1 MATVGSL
8 VVDLIANTASFVAGL
23 ANARSET
30 TSFAAFARGVKFE
43 IGGNLDSTQRL
54 TQGISEASSSIQ
66 DLVGEIPQLQGIAG
80 ALDSAA
86 SSASATNSAMQSLLS
101 SLNAIK
107 TIGGIGGVVGLG
119 AAAYGAVQWGM
130 AQDAK
135 TAEEQAQ
142 ADADRRRKYTQYRD
156 WRMGVEME
164 GASVP
169 WSTELANKAT
179 QERAKQDAIA
189 ARRAITTGQIDSVL
203 NPLKAANDKAG
214 MSPGDAAAYDMR
226 QMLLEPLRQGTIE
239 IADFRDAVARARIEA
254 DKKATFDAQQLTDQ
268 QKAAAEMKA
277 AQEEA
282 SLIARIKENG
292 MSDFDKFQ
300 REKEQIEALQRTDK
314 ITAEEASK
322 AIANSS
328 SRLLRNAGGDGQL
341 RASALGTGTPGGA
354 ALTFGTNQAF
364 TAEVN
369 KSTDTLQQI
378 LLEERLQRAENKR
391 AADKLADM
399 KPATVFTFTA

>member
-203 NPLKAANDKAG
+203 NPLKTANDKAG

>member
-8 VVDLIANTASFVAGL
+8 VVDLVANTAAFAAGL
-23 ANARSET
+23 AQARSET

-43 IGGNLDSTQRL
+43 IGGNLDSTERL
-54 TQGISEASSSIQ
+54 TAGLSNASSSIQ
-66 DLVGEIPQLQGIAG
+66 DLVGQIDQLQGIAG

-86 SSASATNSAMQSLLS
+86 SSAAATNSAMQSLLS

-135 TAEEQAQ
+135 TAEDQVQ
-142 ADADRRRKYTQYRD
+142 ADADRKRKYTQYRD
-156 WRMGVEME
+156 WRMGTEME
-164 GASVP
+164 NASVP

-203 NPLKAANDKAG
+203 NPLKTANDKAG

-292 MSDFDKFQ
+292 MSDFDKYQ
-300 REKEQIEALQRTDK
+300 RDKEQIEALQRTDK

-328 SRLLRNAGGDGQL
+328 SRLFRNAGGDGQL